1 MNTSQTNYI
10 LHLDASGEGQALPLA
25 LEGLP
30 AKNSENEIIH
40 YRRVKVASCGDW
52 THRGT
57 GEPLDIAT
65 DRADEWIRN
74 TAALSASG
82 HKPFVT
88 ARHVFDETGSG
99 FVDPDARDTLGY
111 VERLERD
118 GNDVFAVIGLHGD
131 ESLKVAARNSRSVG
145 VAKQNARDAKG
156 NVFAGEVL
164 HHLALCPNSA
174 LPNLGGTA
182 RIAASADRP
191 ACSVPVFTLAA
202 ATPQQEST
210 MTKETA
216 KKFRDTFKV
225 AADVADDKL
234 ADIAAE
240 KALALSADV
249 QTLTTERDTA
259 KADAKAKD
267 AQVIALSASDKEPDA
282 HTMIHVNRA
291 MQASREAAVKSGVIS
306 EGGVKE
312 LDAIFFANGKPNKL
326 ALSLS
331 ANPKNG
337 QQDWLYT
344 RVLDVIAA
352 NPGVKT
358 DDGIARDAQA
368 KNNAH
373 EEILTGMNLAL
384 SGDTSAANAK
394 KRDRQAELLAE
405 QLGVKKTA

>member
-1 MNTSQTNYI
+1 MSNTNYI

-30 AKNSENEIIH
+30 AKNSEGEAIH
-40 YRRVKVASCGDW
+40 YRRMKIAECGDW

-57 GEPLDIAT
+57 GEPLEIAST
-65 DRADEWIRN
+65 RADEWIRN
-74 TAALSASG
+74 TSALSAAG
-82 HKPFVT
+82 HKPYIT
-88 ARHVFDETGSG
+88 TIHVYDETGSS
-99 FVDPDARDTLGY
+99 FREPDARETVGY
-111 VERLERD
+111 VERVERD
-118 GNDVFAVIGLHGD
+118 GNDIFAVVGLHGD

-145 VAKQNARDAKG
+145 VAKRDARDAKG
-156 NVFAGEVL
+156 NTFPGEYL

-344 RVLDVIAA
+344 RVLDVIAS

-358 DDGIARDAQA
+358 DDGIPRDVQARSEAQDA
-368 KNNAH
+368 
-373 EEILTGMNLAL
+373 IVTGVSLSL

>member
-30 AKNSENEIIH
+30 AKNSEGEAIH
-40 YRRVKVASCGDW
+40 YRRMKIAECGDW

-57 GEPLDIAT
+57 GEPLEIAST
-65 DRADEWIRN
+65 RADEWIRN
-74 TAALSASG
+74 TSALSAAG
-82 HKPFVT
+82 HKPYIT
-88 ARHVFDETGSG
+88 TIHVYDETGSS
-99 FVDPDARDTLGY
+99 FREPDARETVGY
-111 VERLERD
+111 VERVERD
-118 GNDVFAVIGLHGD
+118 GNDIYAVVGLHGD

-145 VAKQNARDAKG
+145 VAKRDARDAKG
-156 NVFAGEVL
+156 NTFPGEYL

-259 KADAKAKD
+259 KADAKTKGD
-267 AQVIALSASDKEPDA
+267 QVLALSASDREPDA
-282 HTMIHVNRA
+282 LSMSLITE
-291 MQASREAAVKSGVIS
+291 SFGEKEAKVVASGVLS
-306 EGGVKE
+306 EAGMKQIHS
-312 LDAIFFANGKPNKL
+312 LYFINDKPTKQAL
-326 ALSLS
+326 ALSAGSTKPAYARL
-331 ANPKNG
+331 
-337 QQDWLYT
+337 
-344 RVLDVIAA
+344 LDTLMA

-358 DDGIARDAQA
+358 DSGIPRDVQARSEAQDA
-368 KNNAH
+368 
-373 EEILTGMNLAL
+373 IVTGVSLSL